1 MVTIAGV
8 GITHPE
14 RAVFTDPAITKGE
27 LAAYVERVAPLLL
40 PHVQGRPLQL
50 LRCPGGVADGC
61 FVQRHWTVRGTRAVR
76 TVDVD
81 EADGDTSPYAVVTS
95 AAGLAT
101 LVQHG
106 AIELHAWQARA
117 DRLDRPDRLVLDLD
131 PAPGVP
137 WSRVVAGAQA
147 VRELLQDAGLASWC
161 KLSGGKGVHVV
172 APLDRRLDW
181 EAHAAFARALAERLA
196 AEDPDAYVTGA
207 SKADREGRIYLDWVR
222 NVRGATA
229 VLPWSPRARDGAP
242 VAVPLPW
249 DDLTAAR
256 RADRWSVR
264 DVPALL
270 REWGDA
276 DPWEALASTR
286 QAIGRNAWAVLGL
299 DPP

>member
-1 MVTIAGV
+1 MVSVAGV
-8 GITHPE
+8 TITHPE
-14 RAVFTDPAITKGE
+14 RAVFAAPGIAKGE
-27 LAAYVERVAPLLL
+27 LAAYVELVAPWML

-50 LRCPGGVADGC
+50 LRCPDGVAEGC
-61 FVQRHWTVRGTRAVR
+61 FVQRHWTVRATTAVR
-76 TVDVD
+76 TVAVD
-81 EADGDTSPYAVVTS
+81 EADGDTSPYAVVTR

-106 AIELHAWQARA
+106 AVELHAWQSRA

-137 WSRVVAGAQA
+137 WSRVVAGAEA
-147 VRELLQDAGLASWC
+147 IRELLQDAGLASWC
-161 KLSGGKGVHVV
+161 KVSGGKGVHVV

-181 EAHAAFARALAERLA
+181 AAHAAFARGVAERLA
-196 AEDPDAYVTGA
+196 REEPDAYVAGA
-207 SKADREGRIYLDWVR
+207 SKADREGRIYVDWVR

-229 VLPWSPRARDGAP
+229 IAPWSPRARDGAP

-249 DDLTAAR
+249 DDLRAAR
-256 RADRWSVR
+256 RADRWGVR

-276 DPWEALASTR
+276 DPWGDLAGTR
-286 QAIGRNAWAVLGL
+286 QSIGRNAWAVLGI

>member
-1 MVTIAGV
+1 VVVVAGV
-8 GITHPE
+8 TITHPE
-14 RAVFTDPAITKGE
+14 RELFAAPAIAKGE
-27 LAAYVERVAPLLL
+27 LAAYVELVAPWML

-50 LRCPGGVADGC
+50 LRCPDGVGEGC
-61 FVQRHWTVRGTRAVR
+61 FVQRHWTVRTTKAVR
-76 TVDVD
+76 TVDVA
-81 EADGDTSPYAVVTS
+81 EADGDTSPYAVVTD

-106 AIELHAWQARA
+106 AVEVHAWQSRA

-131 PAPGVP
+131 PAPGVT
-137 WSRVVAGAQA
+137 WARVVAGAQA
-147 VRELLQDAGLASWC
+147 IRELLQDAGLASWC
-161 KLSGGKGVHVV
+161 KVSGGKGVHVV

-181 EAHAAFARALAERLA
+181 EAHAAFARGLAERLA
-196 AEDPDAYVTGA
+196 HEEPDAYVAGA
-207 SKADREGRIYLDWVR
+207 SKADREGRIYVDWVR

-229 VLPWSPRARDGAP
+229 IAPWSPRARDGAP

-249 DDLTAAR
+249 DELRAAR
-256 RADRWSVR
+256 RADRWGVR

-276 DPWEALASTR
+276 DPWADLARTR
-286 QAIGRNAWAVLGL
+286 QSIGRNAWAVLGI